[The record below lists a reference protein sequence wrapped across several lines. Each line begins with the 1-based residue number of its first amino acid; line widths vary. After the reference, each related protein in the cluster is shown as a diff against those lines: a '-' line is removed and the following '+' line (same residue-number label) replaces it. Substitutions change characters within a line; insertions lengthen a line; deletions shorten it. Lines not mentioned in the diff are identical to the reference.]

1 MKVGPKLST
10 SVWLLTGSLAPL
22 FLMANVTVIGIVTPN
37 YSPISQTVSILG
49 ISGKPYA
56 WALNGGY
63 ILYAVLI
70 CIAAFSLA
78 RSNVFAAISRRGAF
92 LLAIHAAGMVLLAV
106 FPDSLTSMTEHL
118 IHDAVSTLAYVPLL
132 IGILVFRSASKRS
145 SVLKLAGIVGL
156 AIVAANVPMPVI
168 NMLAPVKPFSGLLQR
183 VLAGA
188 AFCWLGATFGILVF
202 RRGQLQQTSDQLQ

>member
-1 MKVGPKLST
+1 M
-10 SVWLLTGSLAPL
+10 TGSLAPIL
-22 FLMANVTVIGIVTPN
+22 LIANVAVIGIVTPN

-56 WALNGGY
+56 WVLNGGY
-63 ILYAVLI
+63 IVYAVLI
-70 CIAAFSLA
+70 SIAALALA
-78 RSNVFAAISRRGAF
+78 RSNVFVAVSRRGAF
-92 LLAIHAAGMVLLAV
+92 LLAIHAAGMALLAV
-106 FPDSLTSMTEHL
+106 FPDSLTSMTEHV
-118 IHDAVSTLAYVPLL
+118 IHDVVSTISYVPLL
-132 IGILVFRSASKRS
+132 IGILVFRSASRRS

-183 VLAGA
+183 VLAGT

-202 RRGQLQQTSDQLQ
+202 KRGQLQQASDQLQ

>member
-1 MKVGPKLST
+1 MRIGPKQKT
-10 SVWLLTGSLAPL
+10 PVWLLSGSLAPV
-22 FLMANVTVIGIVTPN
+22 FLMANVTVIGIVTPD

-63 ILYAVLI
+63 IVYAALI
-70 CIAAFSLA
+70 SIAAFALA
-78 RSNVFAAISRRGAF
+78 RSNVFAAVSRRGAF
-92 LLAIHAAGMVLLAV
+92 LLAIHAAGMALLAV
-106 FPDSLTSMTEHL
+106 FPDSLVSMTEHV
-118 IHDAVSTLAYVPLL
+118 IHDAVSTLSYVPLL
-132 IGILVFRSASKRS
+132 VGILVFRSASKRS
-145 SVLKLAGIVGL
+145 SVLKLAGIIGL

-188 AFCWLGATFGILVF
+188 AFCWLAGTFAVLVF